1 MNRVKRWLLLLL
13 AAVWLTACGCGAQ
26 ETAEPVRES
35 VPAASPSEPEPVN
48 GLIRE
53 GDSLAYW
60 KDGTPAAFAP
70 GVQEIDGK
78 A

>member
-35 VPAASPSEPEPVN
+35 VPAASPSEPEP
-48 GLIRE
+48 
-53 GDSLAYW
+53 S
-60 KDGTPAAFAP
+60 
-70 GVQEIDGK
+70 QE
-78 A
+78 